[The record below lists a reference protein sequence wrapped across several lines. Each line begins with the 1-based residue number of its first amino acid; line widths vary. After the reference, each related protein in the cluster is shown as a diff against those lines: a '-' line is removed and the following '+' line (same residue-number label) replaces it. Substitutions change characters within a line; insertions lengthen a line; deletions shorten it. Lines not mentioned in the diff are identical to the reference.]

1 MGDRSIELWLNK
13 YQYAALE
20 AILSEGGTNLETV
33 MQEKLSELYLQTV
46 PQQEQAE
53 ISGRIEADRLADEQR
68 AREMR
73 TFSVYH
79 ITENGVEHY
88 FECDLP
94 MELMQTSWLLGR
106 YQRGELEQ
114 KSECFAASFRDTIPI
129 NAQKFEE
136 HVRTRMDNTGKI
148 SGVFDID
155 FDRQEISG
163 VHIMDGWKTYS
174 MKDASTAAYH
184 AYRADYLPVDQRWN
198 RFCEYLDGRE
208 LTPEQGPQMMTL
220 Q

>member
-1 MGDRSIELWLNK
+1 MGDTSIELWLNK
-13 YQYAALE
+13 YQYDALE
-20 AILSEGGTNLETV
+20 RILTQNGTDLETV
-33 MQEKLSELYLQTV
+33 LQEKLSELYLQTV
-46 PQQEQAE
+46 PEQEQAE
-53 ISGRIEADRLADEQR
+53 INARLKADRLADEQR
-68 AREMR
+68 AREIR
-73 TFSVYH
+73 TFSVFH
-79 ITENGVEHY
+79 ITENGAEHY

-94 MELMQTSWLLGR
+94 MELMQTSWLLRR

-114 KSECFAASFRDTIPI
+114 KPECFAASFRDTIHI
-129 NAQKFEE
+129 DAQIFEE

-148 SGVFDID
+148 TGVFDLD

-184 AYRADYLPVDQRWN
+184 AYRADYLPVDQRWS

-208 LTPEQGPQMMTL
+208 LTPEQGPQMTM